1 MRYGM
6 RAMPVYLLTDK
17 LVFPPAE
24 GASRE
29 GVVAVGGDFKP
40 ERLLLAYSQGI
51 FPWPTEGMPL
61 LWFSPDPRFVLRPR
75 EVHVGRSL
83 KKVLRRGTFEIRF
96 DTAFEAVIRA
106 CGLVPRPGQDG
117 TWIHEDLIAGY
128 VALHRLGYAH
138 SIEAW
143 RDGAL
148 VGGLYGVSLGSCFF
162 GESMFAVEPDASKVA
177 FVTLLAH
184 LERWGIGLVDCQV
197 KTEHLRRFGAKEIA
211 RREFL
216 AELRQR
222 VPEPTRRGTWIA
234 ELAPRDALDALGLTS
249 P

>member
-1 MRYGM
+1 
-6 RAMPVYLLTDK
+6 MPVYLLTDK

-61 LWFSPDPRFVLRPR
+61 LWFSPDPRFILRPR

-83 KKVLRRGTFEIRF
+83 GKVLRRDGFEVRF

-106 CGLVPRPGQDG
+106 CGLAPRPGQDG
-117 TWIHEDLIAGY
+117 TWIQEDLIEGY
-128 VALHRLGYAH
+128 LELHRLGYAH
-138 SIEAW
+138 SVEAW
-143 RDGAL
+143 RGGAL

-162 GESMFAVEPDASKVA
+162 GESMFAAAPDASKVA

-197 KTEHLRRFGAKEIA
+197 KTAHLARFGGREVSRRDFLVELRR
-211 RREFL
+211 
-216 AELRQR
+216 R
-222 VPEPTRRGTWIA
+222 VAEPTRRGPWLA
-234 ELAPRDALDALGLTS
+234 ELRPSEALASLGR
-249 P
+249 

>member
-1 MRYGM
+1 
-6 RAMPVYLLTDK
+6 MPVYLLTDK

-83 KKVLRRGTFEIRF
+83 GKVLRRDGFEVRF

-106 CGLVPRPGQDG
+106 CGLAPRPGQDG
-117 TWIHEDLIAGY
+117 TWIQEDLIEGY
-128 VALHRLGYAH
+128 LELHRLGYAH
-138 SIEAW
+138 SVEAW
-143 RDGAL
+143 RGGAL

-162 GESMFAVEPDASKVA
+162 GESMFAAAPDASKVA

-197 KTEHLRRFGAKEIA
+197 KTAHLARFGGREVSRRDFLVELRR
-211 RREFL
+211 
-216 AELRQR
+216 R
-222 VPEPTRRGTWIA
+222 VAEPTRRGPWLA
-234 ELAPRDALDALGLTS
+234 ELRPSEALASLGR
-249 P
+249 